1 MPRLAK
7 RRIVNK
13 AVVCN
18 VCGRSLKMEKGIL
31 VEDAFEA
38 TKEWG
43 FFSDRD
49 LEVHKFTICEM
60 CYDRIISEF
69 KVPIKVSKK
78 NEVL

>member
-7 RRIVNK
+7 GRINK
-13 AVVCN
+13 NKLVCN
-18 VCGRSLKMEKGIL
+18 VCGRDLKIEKGIL
-31 VEDAFEA
+31 MEDAFEV

-43 FFSDRD
+43 YFSNRD
-49 LEVHKFTICEM
+49 LEVHKFTICEE
-60 CYDRIISEF
+60 CYDRIVAEF

>member
-7 RRIVNK
+7 GRIVNK

-31 VEDAFEA
+31 VEEAFEA

>member
-7 RRIVNK
+7 GRIIKNT
-13 AVVCN
+13 VVCN
-18 VCGRSLKMEKGIL
+18 VCGRSLKIERGIL
-31 VEDAFEA
+31 MEDAFEV

-43 FFSDRD
+43 YFSHRD
-49 LEVHKFTICEM
+49 LEVHKFTICEE
-60 CYDRIISEF
+60 CYDRIIADF